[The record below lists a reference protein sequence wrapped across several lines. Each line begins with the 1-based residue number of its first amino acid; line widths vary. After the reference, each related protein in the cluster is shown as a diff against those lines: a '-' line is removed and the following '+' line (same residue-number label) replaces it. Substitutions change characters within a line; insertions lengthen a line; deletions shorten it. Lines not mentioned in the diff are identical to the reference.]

1 MQNISVEI
9 NIRSSHIKSIKLIV
23 NQIKWWIF
31 IQSVDIHRNLRN
43 KGVLKSKNLEFL
55 QRKSVCVCFVAVLHG
70 PLNYADG
77 KLFFAQKT
85 VPLIR
90 TDYAKVV
97 EKKFFVRILN
107 SYAKFTSR
115 LECKDL
121 HGTYFSNFL
130 TWNIKFQLTHL
141 FY

>member
-1 MQNISVEI
+1 
-9 NIRSSHIKSIKLIV
+9 
-23 NQIKWWIF
+23 
-31 IQSVDIHRNLRN
+31 
-43 KGVLKSKNLEFL
+43 
-55 QRKSVCVCFVAVLHG
+55 VCFVAVLHG

-97 EKKFFVRILN
+97 RKKMFVRIFN

-115 LECKDL
+115 LECKRPSWDVL
-121 HGTYFSNFL
+121 YE
-130 TWNIKFQLTHL
+130 L
-141 FY
+141 FDMKLKI